1 MNSHG
6 SEFIFFSDPQLIL
19 SRLIGSVARRW
30 PTRCNRLHRSITYPT
45 AASIT
50 SRNYLYSIMAAVTAE
65 ELGCESVAIF
75 ARNRGLH
82 QSASTERSH
91 SDPYRQRLRTN
102 TVSPSCAVSTGLRR
116 RTTPPPGTLCVI
128 SADRHRFNEQLS
140 REDVMCVSIKSRA
153 SASRATHT
161 RLLLSCEYPRC

>member
-1 MNSHG
+1 MNFLWNEQKKTLLSKKLRVIAHTWQW
-6 SEFIFFSDPQLIL
+6 IYFFSDPQLIL
-19 SRLIGSVARRW
+19 SRSIRSVARRW

-75 ARNRGLH
+75 ARNHGLH

-102 TVSPSCAVSTGLRR
+102 TVSPSCAV
-116 RTTPPPGTLCVI
+116 RTIVEYAQAHYSSAWHSVCYYSWSPPL
-128 SADRHRFNEQLS
+128 
-140 REDVMCVSIKSRA
+140 
-153 SASRATHT
+153 
-161 RLLLSCEYPRC
+161 